1 MLLSMGISLTL
12 TFFILMVNKIYR
24 CYVLDEQQ
32 EMFLR
37 DRRYKIDRH
46 NCFMTLIDRTVRV
59 STMVDISDHRQLELV
74 QGQFMV
80 SDVELSS
87 LWGVDRKTVSKLMKK
102 MECLGMFT
110 STKVAEVC
118 VYSMHVL
125 SAWYVDGSLFK
136 NQFYHNPGRP
146 DEKPTWKIPVP
157 NHIFPKSEEQSP
169 IEGSVSADN
178 ASSFDGKT
186 PPPDDGEISSS
197 SQAPPIQTSALNGK
211 YGSVSSGSSGIH
223 NGDSRQ

>member
-1 MLLSMGISLTL
+1 MENVIHH
-12 TFFILMVNKIYR
+12 

-46 NCFMTLIDRTVRV
+46 NCFMTLIDKTVRV
-59 STMVDISDHRQLELV
+59 STMVDISDHRQLKLI

-125 SAWYVDGSLFK
+125 SAWYVDGSLYK
-136 NQFYHNPGRP
+136 NQFYHNPGKHE
-146 DEKPTWKIPVP
+146 EKPTWKIPEP
-157 NHIFPKSEEQSP
+157 NRIFTKSEEQSP
-169 IEGSVSADN
+169 VEGTVAEDN
-178 ASSFDGKT
+178 AGPSEGKMPPSVGGGNPSSCQD
-186 PPPDDGEISSS
+186 PPSQSSTLNNGNGSLS
-197 SQAPPIQTSALNGK
+197 SD
-211 YGSVSSGSSGIH
+211 SSGMN

>member
-1 MLLSMGISLTL
+1 MENVIH
-12 TFFILMVNKIYR
+12 R

-32 EMFLR
+32 EKFLR

-46 NCFMTLIDRTVRV
+46 SCFMTLIDKTVRV

-125 SAWYVDGSLFK
+125 SAWYVDGSLYK

-146 DEKPTWKIPVP
+146 KEKPTWKVP
-157 NHIFPKSEEQSP
+157 EPNRILIRSEEQSP
-169 IEGSVSADN
+169 VEGTVSVEN
-178 ASSFDGKT
+178 AGSSEGKT
-186 PPPDDGEISSS
+186 PPSVDGDILSSS
-197 SQAPPIQTSALNGK
+197 LAPPSQTSTLNVEN
-211 YGSVSSGSSGIH
+211 GSASSGSSGNN

>member
-1 MLLSMGISLTL
+1 MQNVIH
-12 TFFILMVNKIYR
+12 R

-32 EMFLR
+32 EIFLR
-37 DRRYKIDRH
+37 DKRYKIDRMD
-46 NCFMTLIDRTVRV
+46 CFMTLIDKTVRV
-59 STMVDISDHRQLELV
+59 PTLVDISGHRQLELG
-74 QGQFMV
+74 QGQFMI

-102 MECLGMFT
+102 MESLGMFT

-125 SAWYVDGSLFK
+125 SAWYVDGYLYK

-146 DEKPTWKIPVP
+146 DEKPAWKIPEP
-157 NHIFPKSEEQSP
+157 NHIFGKSEEQYP
-169 IEGSVSADN
+169 IEGSASADN

-211 YGSVSSGSSGIH
+211 NGSVSSGSSGIH
-223 NGDSRQ
+223 NHDRRQ

>member
-1 MLLSMGISLTL
+1 MENVIH
-12 TFFILMVNKIYR
+12 R

-32 EMFLR
+32 EKFLR

-46 NCFMTLIDRTVRV
+46 SCFMTLIDKTVRV
-59 STMVDISDHRQLELV
+59 STMVDISDHRQLELI

-125 SAWYVDGSLFK
+125 SAWIVDGSLFM
-136 NQFYHNPGRP
+136 NQFYHKPGRP
-146 DEKPTWKIPVP
+146 GDKPAWKIPEP
-157 NHIFPKSEEQSP
+157 NRIFIKTEEAQSSNETTPAFNDAMGKESAAHTDAAHIT
-169 IEGSVSADN
+169 
-178 ASSFDGKT
+178 SSDRET
-186 PPPDDGEISSS
+186 INRSS
-197 SQAPPIQTSALNGK
+197 T
-211 YGSVSSGSSGIH
+211 SGIDCNAPSSMPH
-223 NGDSRQ
+223 DGDVGN

>member
-1 MLLSMGISLTL
+1 ME
-12 TFFILMVNKIYR
+12 NKIYR

-32 EMFLR
+32 EKFLC

-46 NCFMTLIDRTVRV
+46 NCFMTLIDKTVRI

-74 QGQFMV
+74 QGQFMA

-102 MECLGMFT
+102 MESLGMFT

-125 SAWYVDGSLFK
+125 SAWYVDGYLYK

-146 DEKPTWKIPVP
+146 DEKPAWKIPEP
-157 NHIFPKSEEQSP
+157 NHIFGKSEEQYP
-169 IEGSVSADN
+169 IEGSASAGN
-178 ASSFDGKT
+178 ASSFDRKT
-186 PPPDDGEISSS
+186 PPSVDGDISSS
-197 SQAPPIQTSALNGK
+197 SQAPPIQTSALNGEN
-211 YGSVSSGSSGIH
+211 GSLSSGSPGIH

>member
-1 MLLSMGISLTL
+1 MENVIH
-12 TFFILMVNKIYR
+12 R

-32 EMFLR
+32 EKFLR

-46 NCFMTLIDRTVRV
+46 SCFMTLIDKTVRIP
-59 STMVDISDHRQLELV
+59 TTVDISDHRQLELV

-102 MECLGMFT
+102 MEYLGMFT
-110 STKVAEVC
+110 SVKVAEVC

-125 SAWYVDGSLFK
+125 SAWYVDGSLYK

-146 DEKPTWKIPVP
+146 EEKPTWKVLEP
-157 NHIFPKSEEQSP
+157 NRIFIKSKEQSP
-169 IEGSVSADN
+169 VEGTDTIDN
-178 ASSFDGKT
+178 AGSSEGKT
-186 PPPDDGEISSS
+186 PLSVGGDIPSS
-197 SQAPPIQTSALNGK
+197 SQDPPSQISTLNDGN
-211 YGSVSSGSSGIH
+211 GSLSSGSSGIN
-223 NGDSRQ
+223 NGDRRQ

>member
-1 MLLSMGISLTL
+1 
-12 TFFILMVNKIYR
+12 MVNKIYR

-37 DRRYKIDRH
+37 DRRYKLDRH

-74 QGQFMV
+74 QGQFMA

-87 LWGVDRKTVSKLMKK
+87 LWGIDRKTVSKLMKK
-102 MECLGMFT
+102 MESLGMFT
-110 STKVAEVC
+110 SIKVAEVC

-125 SAWYVDGSLFK
+125 SAWYVDGVLYK

-146 DEKPTWKIPVP
+146 DEKPTWKTPEP
-157 NHIFPKSEEQSP
+157 NHVFIKSEEQTP
-169 IEGSVSADN
+169 IEGTTPVDIEG
-178 ASSFDGKT
+178 SSDGKT
-186 PPPDDGEISSS
+186 PPSKSGDIPSS
-197 SQAPPIQTSALNGK
+197 SQAPPTQTSSQNDGK
-211 YGSVSSGSSGIH
+211 GSLSSDSQDFN

>member
-1 MLLSMGISLTL
+1 MENVIH
-12 TFFILMVNKIYR
+12 R

-32 EMFLR
+32 EKFLR

-46 NCFMTLIDRTVRV
+46 SCFMTLIDKTVRV
-59 STMVDISDHRQLELV
+59 STMVDISDHCQLELV

-110 STKVAEVC
+110 STKVVEVC

-125 SAWYVDGSLFK
+125 SAWIVDGSLFM
-136 NQFYHNPGRP
+136 NQFYHKPGRP
-146 DEKPTWKIPVP
+146 GDKPTWKIPEP
-157 NHIFPKSEEQSP
+157 NRIFIKAEETQSSN
-169 IEGSVSADN
+169 ET
-178 ASSFDGKT
+178 T
-186 PPPDDGEISSS
+186 PAVNDATG
-197 SQAPPIQTSALNGK
+197 
-211 YGSVSSGSSGIH
+211 
-223 NGDSRQ
+223 

>member
-1 MLLSMGISLTL
+1 MENVIH
-12 TFFILMVNKIYR
+12 R

-32 EMFLR
+32 ERFLR

-46 NCFMTLIDRTVRV
+46 SCFMMLIDKTVRV

-146 DEKPTWKIPVP
+146 EEKPTWKIPEP
-157 NHIFPKSEEQSP
+157 NRIFTKSEKLSP
-169 IEGSVSADN
+169 VEGTVSVEN
-178 ASSFDGKT
+178 AGSSEGKT
-186 PPPDDGEISSS
+186 SLSVGGDIPSS
-197 SQAPPIQTSALNGK
+197 SQDPPSQTSALNDGN
-211 YGSVSSGSSGIH
+211 GSLSSDSSGIN

>member
-1 MLLSMGISLTL
+1 MENVIH
-12 TFFILMVNKIYR
+12 R
-24 CYVLDEQQ
+24 CYVLNEQQ
-32 EMFLR
+32 DKFLR
-37 DRRYKIDRH
+37 DRRYKIDRYS
-46 NCFMTLIDRTVRV
+46 CFMTLIDKTVRV

-125 SAWYVDGSLFK
+125 SAWYVDGALYK

-146 DEKPTWKIPVP
+146 EEKPTWKIPEP
-157 NHIFPKSEEQSP
+157 NRIFIKSKEQSP
-169 IEGSVSADN
+169 VEGTDSVDN
-178 ASSFDGKT
+178 AVSSEGKT
-186 PPPDDGEISSS
+186 PQSVGGDNPSSCQDPPSQIS
-197 SQAPPIQTSALNGK
+197 TLNNGN
-211 YGSVSSGSSGIH
+211 GSLSSGSTGIN